1 MTYDS
6 QGRRIIKVQD
16 VEIEALRKEVRRLCE
31 IVDKAR
37 QIIERHDNN
46 QLTKE
51 SK

>member
-6 QGRRIIKVQD
+6 QGRRIIKTQD
-16 VEIEALRKEVRRLCE
+16 VEIEVLRCEVRRLIE

-37 QIIERHDNN
+37 QIIEDHDRK

-51 SK
+51 TT